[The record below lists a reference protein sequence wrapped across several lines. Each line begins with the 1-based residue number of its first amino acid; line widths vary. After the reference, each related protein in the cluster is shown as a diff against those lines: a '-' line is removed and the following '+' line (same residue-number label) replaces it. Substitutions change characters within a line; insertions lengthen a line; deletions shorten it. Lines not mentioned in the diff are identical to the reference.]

1 MPSFM
6 IVWVCDPKS
15 GILIFFI
22 DFVDHLNYYGEYNVW
37 RYNRERYNLWKY
49 NLWSCLIVLNFFL
62 WGYDFEDIILEYN
75 PRFFFRERYDF
86 EDTIL
91 IYNPMI
97 GYDIVWKL
105 SMMIFHVVVYWKW
118 FIISSEN
125 RAVIQF
131 IQWLIVSNSKLQKKI
146 W

>member
-22 DFVDHLNYYGEYNVW
+22 DFVDRLNYYGEYNVW

-49 NLWSCLIVLNFFL
+49 NLWSCLIVLN
-62 WGYDFEDIILEYN
+62 
-75 PRFFFRERYDF
+75 FFRERYDF